1 MSVMNWCRALME
13 ALPAPNTI
21 EERSSE
27 MVQESRV
34 YLDHA
39 ASSPMPASVRA
50 AVAEAMA
57 RPGNPS
63 SLHASGREARRYLEQ
78 ARESVAADLGARPGE
93 VVFCSGGTEANNLA
107 LLGAAGTDGEVL
119 VSAVEHP
126 SVAEAR
132 RVLGERVRQLSVD
145 AAGRVDPA
153 AVASSVGPATR
164 LVSVMWV
171 NNETGVVQPVPE
183 IARAARAAGALAHS
197 DAVQA
202 VGHLPVDFAASGLDL
217 LSLSGHKLGAPVGIG
232 ALLVRRG
239 VTLTA
244 PGFGGGQEAKLRS
257 GTVPVALA
265 VGLATALREATGRL
279 AEEAVRLTGLGRR
292 LAAGLARLPGV
303 TVNTTSPASP
313 AIVHLSFDGVRAD
326 DLLLLLDSAG
336 IDCSTG
342 SACTAGVHQPSEVLL
357 AMGRSLAEA
366 SGSLRFSF
374 GPTTGD
380 ADIDRVLTLLPGALE
395 SARAAF

>member
-1 MSVMNWCRALME
+1 MPQR
-13 ALPAPNTI
+13 P
-21 EERSSE
+21 
-27 MVQESRV
+27 RV

-39 ASSPMPASVRA
+39 ASSPVPPGVRD
-50 AVAEAMA
+50 AVLEALDLV
-57 RPGNPS
+57 GNPS
-63 SLHASGREARRYLEQ
+63 SLHTSGRDQRRVLEQ
-78 ARESVAADLGARPGE
+78 ARESVAADLNARPGE

-107 LLGAAGTDGEVL
+107 VLGAAGRPGEVM

-126 SVAEAR
+126 SVIEAR
-132 RVLGERVRQLSVD
+132 RVLGGRVWLIGVD

-153 AVASSVGPATR
+153 TVAAGIGPETR

-171 NNETGVVQPVPE
+171 NNETGVVQPVVE
-183 IARAARAAGALAHS
+183 IAELARRAGVLAHS

-239 VTLTA
+239 VTLAA

-265 VGLATALREATGRL
+265 VGLAAALREATARL
-279 AEEAVRLTGLGRR
+279 ATEAVRLAGLGRT
-292 LAAGLARLPGV
+292 LVAGLAAIPG
-303 TVNTTSPASP
+303 TIVNTTGPASP
-313 AIVHLSFDGVRAD
+313 AIVHVSFDGVRAD
-326 DLLLLLDSAG
+326 DLLLLLDGAG

-357 AMGRSLAEA
+357 AMGRSLAQA

-374 GPTTGD
+374 GPATT
-380 ADIDRVLTLLPGALE
+380 ASDIEAVLRVLPSAVE
-395 SARAAF
+395 RARAAY

>member
-1 MSVMNWCRALME
+1 
-13 ALPAPNTI
+13 
-21 EERSSE
+21 
-27 MVQESRV
+27 
-34 YLDHA
+34 
-39 ASSPMPASVRA
+39 
-50 AVAEAMA
+50 
-57 RPGNPS
+57 
-63 SLHASGREARRYLEQ
+63 
-78 ARESVAADLGARPGE
+78 
-93 VVFCSGGTEANNLA
+93 
-107 LLGAAGTDGEVL
+107 
-119 VSAVEHP
+119 
-126 SVAEAR
+126 
-132 RVLGERVRQLSVD
+132 
-145 AAGRVDPA
+145 
-153 AVASSVGPATR
+153 
-164 LVSVMWV
+164 MWV

-265 VGLATALREATGRL
+265 VGLATALRQATARL

-292 LAAGLARLPGV
+292 LAEGLARLPGV
-303 TVNTTSPASP
+303 TVNTTLPASP

-326 DLLLLLDSAG
+326 DLLLLLDAAG

-374 GPTTGD
+374 GPTTRD

>member
-1 MSVMNWCRALME
+1 
-13 ALPAPNTI
+13 
-21 EERSSE
+21 
-27 MVQESRV
+27 MVQKTRL
-34 YLDHA
+34 YLDYA
-39 ASSPMPASVRA
+39 AGGPVPEAVLT

-57 RPGNPS
+57 RAGNPS
-63 SLHASGREARRYLEQ
+63 SLHGAGRDARRRLEQ
-78 ARESVAADLGARPGE
+78 ARESVAADLGAGPGE

-107 LLGAAGTDGEVL
+107 LLGALGTDGEAL

-126 SVAEAR
+126 SVIAVR
-132 RVLGERVRQLSVD
+132 QVVGDRVRLLAVD
-145 AAGRVDPA
+145 SAGRVDPA
-153 AVASSVGPATR
+153 VVSAAIGPGTR

-171 NNETGVVQPVPE
+171 NNETGVVQPVRE
-183 IARAARAAGALAHS
+183 IAAVAGAAGVLAHS

-239 VTLTA
+239 VSLTP

-265 VGLATALREATGRL
+265 VGLAVALREATARL
-279 AEEAVRLTGLGRR
+279 AQESARLTELAAS

-303 TVNTTSPASP
+303 VVNTTAPASP
-313 AIVHLSFDGVRAD
+313 AILNVTFDGIRAD
-326 DLLLLLDSAG
+326 DLLLLLDAAG

-342 SACTAGVHQPSEVLL
+342 SACSAGVHQPSEVLL
-357 AMGRSLAEA
+357 AMGRSLAA
-366 SGSLRFSF
+366 AAGSLRFSF
-374 GPTTGD
+374 GPDTTQ
-380 ADIDRVLTLLPGALE
+380 AAIDRLLAVLPGALE
-395 SARAAF
+395 RARAAF